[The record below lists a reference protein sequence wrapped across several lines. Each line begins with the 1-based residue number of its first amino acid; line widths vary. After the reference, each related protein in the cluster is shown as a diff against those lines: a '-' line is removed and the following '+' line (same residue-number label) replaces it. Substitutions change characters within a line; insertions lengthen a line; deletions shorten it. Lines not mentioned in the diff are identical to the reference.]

1 MSISSPFEFLHL
13 VARDSRSSEAV
24 PEHASL
30 ALVCLWGV
38 VGLIGTA
45 IFLAWGFGVETGP
58 SVILPG

>member
-13 VARDSRSSEAV
+13 VARDSRSSEAA
-24 PEHASL
+24 PEGTSL
-30 ALVCLWGV
+30 VLICLWGV

-45 IFLAWGFGVETGP
+45 ILLAWGFGIEAGL